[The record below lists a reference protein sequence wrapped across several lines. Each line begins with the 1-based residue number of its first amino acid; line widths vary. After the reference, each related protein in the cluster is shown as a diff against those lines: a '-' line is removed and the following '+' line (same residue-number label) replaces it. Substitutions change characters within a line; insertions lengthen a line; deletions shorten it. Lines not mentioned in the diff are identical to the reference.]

1 MMKTAIFLLFSLLVA
16 TPVAAERQVV
26 GIFSQWGAFQEKD
39 RCFAIA
45 RPDRGAG
52 GSEAE
57 AFASVAY
64 RADRKAGGQVHFR
77 LGRDMRTGSAIL
89 LRIDDDTFQLVGAAA
104 NAWAPDARADAAIV
118 AAMRR
123 GIGMTIES
131 RSTSGGPIREA
142 YRLRGAATAIDAAAI
157 ACAR

>member
-1 MMKTAIFLLFSLLVA
+1 MVA

-26 GIFSQWGAFQEKD
+26 GIFSQWGAFQEKG

-45 RPDRGAG
+45 RPDSGAG
-52 GSEAE
+52 GNEAQ
-57 AFASVAY
+57 AFASVGYWAE
-64 RADRKAGGQVHFR
+64 RKAGAQVHFR
-77 LGRDMRTGSAIL
+77 LGRDMRTGAAIL
-89 LRIDDDTFQLVGAAA
+89 LRIDEDTYQLIGAGA

-131 RSTSGGPIREA
+131 RSGEGRLIREA
-142 YRLRGAATAIDAAAI
+142 YRLRGAATAIDAAAV
-157 ACAR
+157 A

>member
-1 MMKTAIFLLFSLLVA
+1 MKSANFLLFSLLVA

-26 GIFSQWGAFQEKD
+26 GIFSQWGAFQEKG

-57 AFASVAY
+57 AFASVGY
-64 RADRKAGGQVHFR
+64 WTERKAGAQVHFR
-77 LGRDMRTGSAIL
+77 LGRDMRTGAAIL
-89 LRIDDDTFQLVGAAA
+89 LRIDDDTFQLIGAGV

-131 RSTSGGPIREA
+131 RSARGGLIREA
-142 YRLRGAATAIDAAAI
+142 YRLRGAATAIDAAAV

>member
-1 MMKTAIFLLFSLLVA
+1 
-16 TPVAAERQVV
+16 
-26 GIFSQWGAFQEKD
+26 
-39 RCFAIA
+39 
-45 RPDRGAG
+45 
-52 GSEAE
+52 
-57 AFASVAY
+57 
-64 RADRKAGGQVHFR
+64 R

-89 LRIDDDTFQLVGAAA
+89 LRIDDDTFQLVGAGVE
-104 NAWAPDARADAAIV
+104 AWAPDARADAAIV

-123 GIGMTIES
+123 GISMTIES